1 MSRNDSV
8 FQHLLCK
15 YIQWRYLFVSQSILI
30 TLESESWIWK
40 MLEMSSLLKGDAF
53 QFKRLQKVF
62 VPLHWLEDHLSWIFN
77 RLFGSKMTGNF
88 SRLAF
93 VVMSLRL
100 LFYLCVAYKLPSVR
114 CISGVV
120 HTSLKAGKWPDF
132 SALYTRNSLLPFLKF
147 LSVAMTHILLSR
159 HQESW
164 TQCEKLWSRRYFN
177 GWPPHRY
184 QYTFLYIHPPQ

>member
-1 MSRNDSV
+1 MKFLSLTHTVSRLLVSFDKPTALRSSQLWLLLCQETTL

-93 VVMSLRL
+93 VMSLRL

-132 SALYTRNSLLPFLKF
+132 FS
-147 LSVAMTHILLSR
+147 SVH
-159 HQESW
+159 
-164 TQCEKLWSRRYFN
+164 
-177 GWPPHRY
+177 
-184 QYTFLYIHPPQ
+184 